1 MDILITGSTGFLGK
15 EVKLALKKYNYK
27 LLFIGNKKIKNK
39 NYIYCDLKKLKELN
53 SILKDI
59 NPDIVINL
67 AAQVNFGKKNKDMYK
82 INTLC
87 PYVIAKFCKSNGS
100 HLIQASTIMVHGIKS
115 SYGIKTKYSPINNY
129 GKSKLAAE
137 NLIKKTNCRYSII
150 RFGGIYG
157 KYGPGHLG
165 INKFIKASLKG
176 KDLNFNGNIES
187 IRNYIFVKDA
197 ARVITNCIKNNLFGT
212 FYAAGQSQ
220 SFKKMIYKINSI
232 LGKNGLVNFK
242 NTNQARFDQVITN
255 SNIIK
260 PISFEKSLKSMI

>member
-39 NYIYCDLKKLKELN
+39 NYIYCDLKKFKKLS
-53 SILKDI
+53 SILKNI

-255 SNIIK
+255 SKIIK